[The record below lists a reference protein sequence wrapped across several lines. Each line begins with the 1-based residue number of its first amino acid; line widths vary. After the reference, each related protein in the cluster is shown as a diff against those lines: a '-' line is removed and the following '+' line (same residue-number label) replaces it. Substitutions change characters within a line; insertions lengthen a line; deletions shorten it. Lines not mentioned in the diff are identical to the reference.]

1 MFLVKSGSIWLQ
13 LSLCKIPT
21 SLPQEFMSFRQRC
34 QDGGMPSLLE
44 LGDCAKEE
52 EKKQKL
58 NSRHNV
64 LYGNRLIVVGAK
76 RKRICCLNT
85 KTCIDKCNHKSIILR
100 LRESRRSWRAMTK
113 LEECVLEYL
122 GKTKQT
128 TILIVKIT
136 NKGESHLAFD

>member
-34 QDGGMPSLLE
+34 QDGSIPSLLE

-64 LYGNRLIVVGAK
+64 LQQSANRCWSQKKANL
-76 RKRICCLNT
+76 LSE
-85 KTCIDKCNHKSIILR
+85 HKNMYR
-100 LRESRRSWRAMTK
+100 
-113 LEECVLEYL
+113 
-122 GKTKQT
+122 
-128 TILIVKIT
+128 
-136 NKGESHLAFD
+136 